1 MNNYGRTDRSTTIS
15 NTTCAQELIAICAAR
30 QGHSLQKWE
39 NLNNCESRI
48 ASRVEGILYFLELVL
63 GRLFKISA

>member
-1 MNNYGRTDRSTTIS
+1 MNNYGRTDGSTTIS

>member
-1 MNNYGRTDRSTTIS
+1 M
-15 NTTCAQELIAICAAR
+15 IAICAAR